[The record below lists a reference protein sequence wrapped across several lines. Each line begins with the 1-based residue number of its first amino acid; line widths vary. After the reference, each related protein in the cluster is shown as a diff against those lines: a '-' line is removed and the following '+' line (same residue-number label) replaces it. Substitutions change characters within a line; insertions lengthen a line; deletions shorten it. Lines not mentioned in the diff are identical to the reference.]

1 MFSLNTIIPIIIA
14 VTGSNGESRAVIV
27 EPIDLMA
34 SISVRFAII
43 VENMDINNMFPADSK
58 EGIEISVPLIRLNAR
73 QSISDIVIT

>member
-14 VTGSNGESRAVIV
+14 VTGSRGESRAVIV

-43 VENMDINNMFPADSK
+43 VDSRDINNMLPGASR
-58 EGIEISVPLIRLNAR
+58 EGIGISVPLIRLSPR
-73 QSISDIVIT
+73 QSIIDIVIT